1 MSMSMRQY
9 PAGRVGAADQN
20 GVGAPYEADVAQ
32 SRDVGVHDEHL
43 PAEVVVREADRRLSL
58 GP

>member
-1 MSMSMRQY
+1 MRQY

-32 SRDVGVHDEHL
+32 ARDVGVHDEHL